1 MILSMDKI
9 TIDQNDQI
17 VRTGIILAMASV
29 IMLFGTL
36 LSSFFVLKI
45 RLMEKLVLPG
55 NTFSIGL
62 TNSVILVCTSISYMF
77 AEKMYEKRKYSAY
90 EIWLLITIISGYGF
104 ILGQLLLWSEL
115 TTAGI
120 PLTRGQ
126 LSDMFYVISG
136 VHGLHILCGQGLL
149 LWVQLS
155 KNNNGRRIHNVGLFW
170 HFLTILWIIMFTT
183 VLV

>member
-1 MILSMDKI
+1 MPKI
-9 TIDQNDQI
+9 SIDQSNQI
-17 VRTGIILAMASV
+17 VRTGIILAMASIV
-29 IMLFGTL
+29 MLFGTL
-36 LSSFFVLKI
+36 ISSFFVLKI
-45 RLMEKLVLPG
+45 RLVENLFLPG

-62 TNSVILVCTSISYMF
+62 INSVILCGTSIAYMF
-77 AEKMYEKRKYSAY
+77 AEKMYEKGKYNAY
-90 EIWLLITIISGYGF
+90 DTWLLITIIGGYGF
-104 ILGQLLLWSEL
+104 ILGQFLLWSEL
-115 TTAGI
+115 TIAGI
-120 PLTRGQ
+120 PITIGQ

-155 KNNNGRRIHNVGLFW
+155 KNNNGKRIHNVGLFW